1 MALSLNQI
9 LARFRTLGLA
19 HKQINTVYFGQP
31 SDFDIQGG
39 SGNVTYP
46 ALFIEKLPGVT
57 SRATHQHRY
66 NFRLYFYDLVKVA
79 EGTNDNRDE
88 VLSDMDSV
96 ALDFLAMLM
105 SATYQDDW
113 VIVDDVAEESRE
125 EQLGDMVAGSVREVG
140 IFIDFL
146 ADNCQVPQ
154 DEVTFNEDFDM
165 ARTRIFKYTGTGV
178 EGDSFIP
185 TDDDTGVTLAGR
197 IILAAYRAGDY
208 KRPIITTP
216 VGSDHIKVAGSVLTD
231 RKGILSTTGSV
242 GLQTGDGLL
251 SGEVLDFIL
260 WE

>member
-1 MALSLNQI
+1 MTLNQI
-9 LARFRTLGLA
+9 LARFETLGLA

-39 SGNVTYP
+39 EGNVVYP

-79 EGTNDNRDE
+79 EGTNDNRSD

-105 SATYQDDW
+105 SATYQADW
-113 VIVDDVAEESRE
+113 MIVDDVSEESRE

-140 IFIDFL
+140 ILNDFL

-165 ARTRIFKYTGTGV
+165 ARTRILTYTGTGS
-178 EGDSFIP
+178 EGASFAV
-185 TDDDTGVTLAGR
+185 TDLAGK
-197 IILAAYRAGDY
+197 IVLAAYRAGMY
-208 KRPIITTP
+208 KRIITTVP
-216 VGSDHIKVAGSVLTD
+216 VDSDRIRVLGTD
-231 RKGILSTTGSV
+231 LGTRKGILSSTGFV
-242 GLQTGDGLL
+242 GFQTGDGLA